1 RCHGRAGN
9 DSSIDALETTP
20 LARDADGRR
29 VALVD
34 EASAPST
41 GLPVSSALLL
51 LWWTG
56 VAVALQVGARLANEL
71 GEDGAGIRPLRHDGI
86 RGLWVV

>member
-1 RCHGRAGN
+1 MGN

-34 EASAPST
+34 EASTPST
-41 GLPVSSALLL
+41 GLPVSSVPLL

-56 VAVALQVGARLANEL
+56 VAVALSIASSDILCSLWLSSMNTSKV
-71 GEDGAGIRPLRHDGI
+71 PV
-86 RGLWVV
+86 RGS